1 MATKQDMNE
10 KLDFLGLDLEDLPKF
25 LTDIKPIQF
34 NPSRLNNDK
43 ELKVYKYVSIKDIDI
58 YCTPAYRDDP
68 IREKYTKATPL
79 ASYLKKP
86 KSGEDFEKQKDFFR
100 MLEDFSIEEFYEIN
114 DRQNEMNND
123 IPFKVFYPRNQLWQI
138 YYSEETDKYFM
149 LVSTKEDTYS
159 ELFYLLKK
167 QIELSNSKSRR
178 KSETIYVPISYVNY
192 NELILTN
199 KQINDIENYL
209 WVFTKNWPLVYE
221 VHNQKDN
228 VSLQIV
234 GETYVYENLK
244 TTYKVVLNSKEEG
257 IEFYKLIKALFIL
270 QTELSNRYKFK
281 TQIDNSNSLEFTYEE
296 KVLTFDELAKFV
308 KDKYIETEQEI
319 KILSKEKYESEK
331 KLNVL
336 KDEVRD
342 KETEYFRKQKEIS
355 TYLEY
360 KKTFF
365 GKVKYFFKSGSK
377 KAKEKEQEEA
387 NKKELQKLKEDFKKN
402 REERNKKDELF
413 EDESKESEKKYYTI
427 DDLVSINKIYEKT
440 TRNVNDI
447 KQDIKALNL
456 KLVNISKKIENAT
469 LYINEIDNHRKSI
482 FDFWKFANKDEMLE
496 LEVGN
501 EMPTI
506 SKEKFKRKFD
516 FESDFEDL
524 GVNVDK
530 TQRVKLSKNEIDNLF
545 IVTDEEL
552 LPIINMLKAED
563 MDKDII
569 EEVFMNLKKEYS
581 KTVLQGKED
590 SFNVMGSMK
599 DDMTQ
604 LKYIG
609 NKSHR
614 ENEKDKYHI
623 LNIDKKIDVFD
634 FTERLQLIVHSLSE
648 SFAKIKSNY
657 DMPMYKIIPIN
668 DKVHKTGF
676 EFYNFDIERELE
688 QYRHKEES
696 AIKLIK
702 INIKED
708 MPLVYMSNIIFFD
721 NVNNTLPK
729 GMNLSTKALIDC
741 DRLEFELIN
750 KTKFKTNKYF
760 NEINQ
765 GDKPRIVY
773 IYFEEYNISIKE
785 VEKRENKIEEIEN
798 SKDKKNEEK

>member
-1 MATKQDMNE
+1 MATKQDINE
-10 KLDFLGLDLEDLPKF
+10 KLDFLGLDLDNLPKF
-25 LTDIKPIQF
+25 LTNIEPINF

-43 ELKVYKYVSIKDIDI
+43 ELKVYKYVSIKDIEI

-68 IREKYTKATPL
+68 IREKYTKAAPL
-79 ASYLKKP
+79 VSYLKKP
-86 KSGEDFEKQKDFFR
+86 KSGEDVEKQKDFFR

-114 DRQNEMNND
+114 DRQNEMNNE

-138 YYSEETDKYFM
+138 YYSEETNKYFM

-167 QIELSNSKSRR
+167 QIELSNSKSRK

-192 NELILTN
+192 NELVLTN
-199 KQINDIENYL
+199 KQIGDIENYL

-221 VHNQKDN
+221 VHDKKDN
-228 VSLQIV
+228 TSIQIV

-244 TTYKVVLNSKEEG
+244 TTYKVILNSKEEATQ
-257 IEFYKLIKALFIL
+257 FYKLIKALFIL
-270 QTELSNRYKFK
+270 QTELSNRYVFK
-281 TQIDNSNSLEFTYEE
+281 TQIDNSNSLEFTYDE
-296 KVLTFDELAKFV
+296 KVITFDELAKFV
-308 KDKYIETEQEI
+308 KDKYIETEEEI
-319 KILSKEKYESEK
+319 KATSKETYEYEK
-331 KLNVL
+331 KLDIL
-336 KDEVRD
+336 KEEV
-342 KETEYFRKQKEIS
+342 KEKEAEYFKKQKEIS

-360 KKTFF
+360 RKTFF
-365 GKVKYFFKSGSK
+365 GKVKYFFKGGK
-377 KAKEKEQEEA
+377 RKVKEQEED
-387 NKKELQKLKEDFKKN
+387 NKKELEKLKESFKKN
-402 REERNKKDELF
+402 RKERSKK
-413 EDESKESEKKYYTI
+413 KEKVDDKTETSEKKYYTI
-427 DDLVSINKIYEKT
+427 DDLVSINKIYEKS
-440 TRNVNDI
+440 TRNINDI

-469 LYINEIDNHRKSI
+469 LYINEIDNHKKSI
-482 FDFWKFANKDEMLE
+482 FDFWKFANKDEVLE

-501 EMPTI
+501 EVPSI
-506 SKEKFKRKFD
+506 SKEKFKKKFD

-524 GVNVDK
+524 GINADK
-530 TQRVKLSKNEIDNLF
+530 TQRVKLSKSEVDNLF
-545 IVTDEEL
+545 ILTDEEL
-552 LPIINMLKAED
+552 LPIVNMLKAED
-563 MDKDII
+563 MDRDVI

-581 KTVLQGKED
+581 KNILQGRED
-590 SFNVMGSMK
+590 SFDVIGTSK
-599 DDMTQ
+599 DDITQ
-604 LKYIG
+604 VKYIG

-688 QYRHKEES
+688 QYGHKEES

-702 INIKED
+702 VNIKED
-708 MPLVYMSNIIFFD
+708 MPIIYMSNIIFFD
-721 NVNNTLPK
+721 NTNNTLPK

-741 DRLEFELIN
+741 DKFDFEFVN
-750 KTKFKTNKYF
+750 KIKFKTNKYF
-760 NEINQ
+760 NEINE
-765 GDKPRIVY
+765 GEKPRIVY
-773 IYFEEYNISIKE
+773 IYFEEYNMSIKQP
-785 VEKRENKIEEIEN
+785 NKKK
-798 SKDKKNEEK
+798 SKTEDKE